1 MTILLYILVVVFGFY
16 SFQNLPLALMPS
28 MEVPAAVVYA
38 TYPGAGPEDIEQQVT
53 KKLEGAVAGLSG
65 LDTLQSTSSE
75 NMAMLVIRFT
85 NDTDMDQAMT
95 DLRDKVAQVKSQL
108 PDDASDPTVM
118 SIDIDSMPVV
128 SVALRGNDLASL
140 QSIAEDEIQPALERL
155 DGVASVDIS
164 GGYEQEIAVHTDA
177 SRLKGYN
184 LTISSIGQQLGADNI
199 AIPGGDL
206 DNGSQTLAVRTDGE
220 YSSIDDVKNALIS
233 LPAGGTVR
241 LSQIADV
248 SMQPKDQD
256 AISKVDGEECIILS
270 VNKQSGSNTAQIAE
284 LAKAE
289 FDSLL
294 KSNDSLQWNIVMDQS
309 DYINMTV
316 DNAIQN
322 IWMGVLFA
330 VLISVTFGFAFNS
343 VQSNTICA
351 AWEGAFGADHVWVG
365 VVLTAL
371 TLLIIFGGIRRI
383 ARVSGVIV
391 PIMALGYIVLALGV
405 VLFNLGRLPE
415 VLELIVADAFG
426 WEQTLGGAVGAALMQ
441 GIKRGLFSNEAGMG
455 SAPNVAATAH
465 VSHPVKQGLIQTL
478 GVFTDTLV
486 ICTCT
491 AFIIL
496 FGGVPD
502 ASLNGIQLTQA
513 ALESE
518 IGPAGG
524 VFVAVAIFLFAFSS
538 IIGNYYYGEANIR
551 FITPRPWALTLYRL
565 LVGAMVLFGS
575 VATLDL
581 AWSLAD
587 VTMALMTLCNLAA
600 IVLLGRQAFL
610 LLADYTAQK
619 RQGIKNPVFTKD
631 RIPELKDKAECW

>member
-1 MTILLYILVVVFGFY
+1 
-16 SFQNLPLALMPS
+16 
-28 MEVPAAVVYA
+28 MER
-38 TYPGAGPEDIEQQVT
+38 
-53 KKLEGAVAGLSG
+53 GLG
-65 LDTLQSTSSE
+65 
-75 NMAMLVIRFT
+75 R
-85 NDTDMDQAMT
+85 
-95 DLRDKVAQVKSQL
+95 R
-108 PDDASDPTVM
+108 
-118 SIDIDSMPVV
+118 
-128 SVALRGNDLASL
+128 
-140 QSIAEDEIQPALERL
+140 
-155 DGVASVDIS
+155 
-164 GGYEQEIAVHTDA
+164 
-177 SRLKGYN
+177 
-184 LTISSIGQQLGADNI
+184 
-199 AIPGGDL
+199 
-206 DNGSQTLAVRTDGE
+206 
-220 YSSIDDVKNALIS
+220 
-233 LPAGGTVR
+233 
-241 LSQIADV
+241 
-248 SMQPKDQD
+248 
-256 AISKVDGEECIILS
+256 
-270 VNKQSGSNTAQIAE
+270 
-284 LAKAE
+284 
-289 FDSLL
+289 
-294 KSNDSLQWNIVMDQS
+294 
-309 DYINMTV
+309 
-316 DNAIQN
+316 
-322 IWMGVLFA
+322 WMGVLFA

-551 FITPRPWALTLYRL
+551 FITPRPWALTLYRM

-575 VATLDL
+575 LATLDL